1 LRRELLRA
9 DCDPLFLTLVL
20 LGVEAACCASSFGES
35 IGIEKAVVQVGD
47 DVEHGVVEVEVE
59 VVVVAMVVEE
69 EVVVVAMV
77 DFGEVEAFGE
87 VLVLLLPVLLPLPL
101 LLVVVDCR
109 RPSSFSDKLN
119 GNLRPSEDSE
129 MLRLVRCFL
138 SCALLRGTSAI
149 DVVLLVAVEGANANA
164 LRERLAVGDA
174 LFLSLLDVA
183 RGIAPDSSSS
193 SLLDDSLV
201 PPSSSTEIRP
211 GFSHGTRGPPGT
223 T

>member
-1 LRRELLRA
+1 
-9 DCDPLFLTLVL
+9 
-20 LGVEAACCASSFGES
+20 
-35 IGIEKAVVQVGD
+35 
-47 DVEHGVVEVEVE
+47 VEHGVVEVEVE

-69 EVVVVAMV
+69 EVVVVAMVVEVEVVVVAMV